1 MNKKSGGMAVPP
13 RSENMKKDL
22 KIVSVAIPKEQFRQ
36 ILDYLEKIKTDMK
49 EEPTVALFLRQAITD
64 FLSKQNH
71 E

>member
-1 MNKKSGGMAVPP
+1 
-13 RSENMKKDL
+13 MKKDL

-36 ILDYLEKIKTDMK
+36 ILDYLEKISKDKK